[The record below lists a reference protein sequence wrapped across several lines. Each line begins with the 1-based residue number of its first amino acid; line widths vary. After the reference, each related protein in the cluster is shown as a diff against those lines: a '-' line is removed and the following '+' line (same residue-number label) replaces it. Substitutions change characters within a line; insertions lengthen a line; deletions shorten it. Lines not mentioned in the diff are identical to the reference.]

1 VRVGFITQLLWS
13 RYGAFWYRLVEASG
27 TPVLPEREVTLQA
40 LGDERLEVIPG
51 VAFRLAAAQAIALHD
66 CDVIIA
72 PDLNAGEEGTRGGAQ
87 DPWIASFPDALATT
101 IGGLPPI
108 IAVPASLEPAIEPLA
123 VQTLHRL
130 VHDPARVKRVWAQ
143 HRGRIRAPAYREPR
157 WYGRPNQEV
166 IGLMAQPWLM
176 DDALARRLQD
186 EESVSVAQHQ
196 LEPARLRLEGRRFD
210 QRLIATDS
218 EVLGAARLF
227 SRKGSI
233 TRMLLVVD
241 ESSAS
246 DRWLRRQVEA
256 MASKPLEVRTLR
268 EVVGDLTSLLAIP
281 AAP

>member
-1 VRVGFITQLLWS
+1 MRVGFVTQLLWP
-13 RYGAFWYRLVEASG
+13 RYGAFWYRLVAASA
-27 TPVLPEREVTLQA
+27 TPVLPEKGATLKA
-40 LGDERLEVIPG
+40 LEDERLTVIPG
-51 VAFRLAAAQAIALHD
+51 AAFRLAAAQALALND
-66 CDVIIA
+66 CDIIIA

-87 DPWIASFPDALATT
+87 DPWIASFPDALATSV
-101 IGGLPPI
+101 GGLPPI

-143 HRGRIRAPAYREPR
+143 HRGRIRAPSYPEPR
-157 WYGRPNQEV
+157 WYGKPNQEV

-176 DDALARRLQD
+176 NETLAARLQD
-186 EESVSVAQHQ
+186 EHSLSVAQHQ

-227 SRKGSI
+227 SRKGSV
-233 TRMLLVVD
+233 TRLVLIID

-246 DRWLRRQVEA
+246 DRWLRRQIEA
-256 MASKPLEVRTLR
+256 MVAKPLEVRALH
-268 EVVGDLTSLLAIP
+268 EVVEDPASLLAIP
-281 AAP
+281 TTP

>member
-1 VRVGFITQLLWS
+1 MRVGFITQLLWS

>member
-1 VRVGFITQLLWS
+1 MRVGFITQLLWP

-27 TPVLPEREVTLQA
+27 TPVLPEREATLQV
-40 LGDERLEVIPG
+40 LGDERLKVIPG
-51 VAFRLAAAQAIALHD
+51 AAFRLAAAQALALHD
-66 CDVIIA
+66 CDIIVA

-101 IGGLPPI
+101 VGGLPPI

-143 HRGRIRAPAYREPR
+143 HRGRIRAPSYSEPR

-166 IGLMAQPWLM
+166 VGLMAQPWLM
-176 DDALARRLQD
+176 GEALAARLRD

-210 QRLIATDS
+210 QRLIASDS

-227 SRKGSI
+227 SRKGSV
-233 TRMLLVVD
+233 TRLVLVVD

-256 MASKPLEVRTLR
+256 LVSKPFEVRALH
-268 EVVGDLTSLLAIP
+268 EVVEDPASLLSVP
-281 AAP
+281 SAP